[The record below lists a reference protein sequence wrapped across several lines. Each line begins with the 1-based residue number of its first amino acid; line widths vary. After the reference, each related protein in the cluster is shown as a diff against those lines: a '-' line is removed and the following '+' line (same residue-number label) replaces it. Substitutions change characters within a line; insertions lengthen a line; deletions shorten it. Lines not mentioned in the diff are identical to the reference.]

1 MPSRGCGHSASSA
14 GCKGIGCA
22 AAKRYHRGFIGT
34 GRHAMRTVLAA
45 AMVCVLAGC
54 GGGSAGGAA
63 GAAAGG
69 APAKPLTVVNGDF
82 EQGGDESGI
91 PGWNQGQHAG
101 PKSYEMAVDHDA
113 PYAGSGSFRIT
124 RTREQFYGTISQNVD
139 LDGKGGDLELA

>member
-1 MPSRGCGHSASSA
+1 
-14 GCKGIGCA
+14 
-22 AAKRYHRGFIGT
+22 
-34 GRHAMRTVLAA
+34 MRTVLAA

-139 LDGKGGDLELA
+139 LDGKGGDLELAAMIKTKDVGPQG